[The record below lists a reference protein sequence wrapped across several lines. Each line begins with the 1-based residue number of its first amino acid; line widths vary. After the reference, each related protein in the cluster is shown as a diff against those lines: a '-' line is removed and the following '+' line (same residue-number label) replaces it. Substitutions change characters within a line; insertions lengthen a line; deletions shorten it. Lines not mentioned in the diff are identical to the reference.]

1 MRSSCTAWRPQPGA
15 SAIEDV
21 LCQNCDMVQP
31 SVEGMFM
38 LQDLKRQKILASIL
52 SEMLFNL
59 NKCLTP

>member
-1 MRSSCTAWRPQPGA
+1 
-15 SAIEDV
+15 
-21 LCQNCDMVQP
+21 MVQP